1 MKKVFTKI
9 AGLSVGLAL
18 AIGVGVAV
26 GGKSAEEVKAA
37 ATAGI
42 YEKVTSVSNI
52 SAGDRVIFV
61 NSADTHALGDLN
73 KTSGG
78 FGSPVEISVSNSKIT
93 LLATTTVTQ
102 FVVEA
107 GASSGFAF
115 KAQNNTNFSGYYL
128 AYTSTATSSSNY
140 LNRYS
145 SNTAAN
151 TQAQFTLTYS
161 TDHMVINSVYNTGRY
176 LRFNSD
182 RFACYYKANGES
194 TTGTGVNIWKY
205 TGSPSSVSPT
215 SIACNPQS
223 VSVASTLNLADA
235 VTFTPDNTT
244 EKGLSFSIKSGSEF
258 IDLTESGVV
267 TGKKGGSAVVTI
279 TPEDTSAGAT
289 AIDVAVTVNSLPAPS
304 LTIGDQYVI
313 YNAEAKRE
321 LTGIASNNTGT
332 ATTYSS
338 EVPSCSYVLT
348 AVNGFYENTVAFF
361 DGTKYLSL
369 NSAANNLYL
378 SNTINEKS
386 SWVVSVVE
394 EVLTVVSVAY
404 PDRQIQ
410 YNANLGQERFAC
422 YTGGQTAISL
432 YHFEDKALEDFTIE
446 SEIDVYVS
454 GTRQIVVEYDPA
466 DASDKELTW
475 TSANE
480 GIATVD
486 NDGVVTGVAVG
497 EVIITASKTI
507 GGNPVERT
515 CTVTVLNN
523 VASHHGTQADPF
535 DVEDAVNVAKGIFVK
550 DPDGNDLSATGTYYV
565 YGLVTATV
573 YKTKSNL
580 TLWVGDRAS
589 QTSAAT
595 GAFEIFKAGKVYGV
609 ALADA
614 YATDD
619 DVKVD
624 FNVGNH
630 VLFVGEF
637 TYYNNTTSETKQG
650 TADITYCDYIEARK
664 YATAFNAAF
673 EAEGVCDEQGE
684 SVVATIASVW
694 SAQSTSFEGLDT
706 DTKAILTGAEASTK
720 TSATAVEKCAAKYDY
735 IGGKYNTQLGAEYDF
750 MGRNPSPVP
759 GGAYYKESIT
769 DNNDTMIIVISIAAI
784 STLAFTTLFV
794 FKKKKQK

>member
-1 MKKVFTKI
+1 MNKLYSKI
-9 AGLSVGLAL
+9 AALSVGLAM

-26 GGKSAEEVKAA
+26 GSRSSKVANATDVLYYQATFASADTEDSVSGYT
-37 ATAGI
+37 ATWTTTHDSFAW
-42 YEKVTSVSNI
+42 SVSNFNNNKNGWDGYVKCGRKNYTSVASI
-52 SAGDRVIFV
+52 STVAAV
-61 NSADTHALGDLN
+61 ADKVTKVSITIDAL
-73 KTSGG
+73 TA
-78 FGSPVEISVSNSKIT
+78 SKINSIT
-93 LLATTTVTQ
+93 LFKGST
-102 FVVEA
+102 
-107 GASSGFAF
+107 ASSI
-115 KAQNNTNFSGYYL
+115 T
-128 AYTSTATSSSNY
+128 TSLGTFTKSTGTKEITISSSDQATNQFY
-140 LNRYS
+140 KIEFDCASGS
-145 SNTAAN
+145 SNGLL
-151 TQAQFTLTYS
+151 TLSNVSLYHEVS
-161 TDHMVINSVYNTGRY
+161 
-176 LRFNSD
+176 
-182 RFACYYKANGES
+182 A
-194 TTGTGVNIWKY
+194 
-205 TGSPSSVSPT
+205 VSPT
-215 SIACNPQS
+215 AIACNPQS

-235 VTFTPDNTT
+235 VTFTPANTT

-258 IDLTESGVV
+258 IELSEDGVV
-267 TGKKGGSAVVTI
+267 TGKKGGAAVVTI
-279 TPEDTSAGAT
+279 TPTDTSAGAT
-289 AIDVAVTVNSLPAPS
+289 AIDVNVTVNSLPAPS

-332 ATTYSS
+332 ATTYSG

-348 AVNGFYENTVAFF
+348 AVNGFYENTVAFS

-386 SWVVSVVE
+386 SWVVSAVE

-410 YNANLGQERFAC
+410 YNANSGQERFCC
-422 YTGGQTAISL
+422 YTGGQTAIAL
-432 YHFEDKALEDFTIE
+432 YHYVEKALEDFTIDSTAE
-446 SEIDVYVS
+446 VYIS
-454 GTRQIVVEYDPA
+454 GTKQINVTYDPA

-475 TSANE
+475 SSANDA
-480 GIATVD
+480 IATVD
-486 NDGVVTGVAVG
+486 NEGVVTGVAVG

-565 YGLVTATV
+565 YGLVTATAT
-573 YKTKSNL
+573 KTKSNL
-580 TLWVGDRAS
+580 SIWVGDHAS
-589 QTSAAT
+589 QISAAT
-595 GAFEIFKAGKVYGV
+595 GAFEIFKAAKVYGV

-637 TYYNNTTSETKQG
+637 TYYNNTTPETKQG

-684 SVVATIASVW
+684 SVVATLASVW
-694 SAQSTSFEGLDT
+694 SAQSTSFEELDT
-706 DTKAILTGAEASTK
+706 DTKAILTGSEASTK
-720 TSATAVEKCAAKYDY
+720 ASATAVEKCAAKYDY
-735 IGGKYNTQLGAEYDF
+735 IGGKYNTQLGAEFDF
-750 MGRNPSPVP
+750 MGRNPSPV
-759 GGAYYKESIT
+759 
-769 DNNDTMIIVISIAAI
+769 
-784 STLAFTTLFV
+784 
-794 FKKKKQK
+794 